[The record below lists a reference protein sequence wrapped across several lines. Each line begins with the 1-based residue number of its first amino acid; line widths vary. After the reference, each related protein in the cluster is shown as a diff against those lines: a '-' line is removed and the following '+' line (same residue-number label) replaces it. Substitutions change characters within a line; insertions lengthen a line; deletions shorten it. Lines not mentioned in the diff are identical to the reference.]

1 MTLACARLGCTE
13 RAHTVL
19 VFEPGSAA
27 AWLMHAVEAHRTQGI
42 LLCRTHA
49 DVITVPLGWNLVD
62 ERDPTWE
69 PVVSTSSGGAD
80 PDPVA
85 TALDVPDPGPSA
97 ADVVELPAASGPA
110 EAEAKP
116 AVASGSDSDDV
127 GTTTGHV
134 AEPGDA
140 EAAFEEVVAA
150 QWTGTGEEPAA
161 PTLFA
166 VDDDE
171 ESAGSGA
178 LDADGNETDG
188 STSEIDRGPSRV
200 DTPLLSRAFRA
211 AERS

>member
-49 DVITVPLGWNLVD
+49 DVVTVPMGWNLVD

-69 PVVSTSSGGAD
+69 PVAASPAPSPD
-80 PDPVA
+80 PEPVA
-85 TALDVPDPGPSA
+85 TASGVPESPMDA
-97 ADVVELPAASGPA
+97 EIVDIATVAPA
-110 EAEAKP
+110 EAAAP
-116 AVASGSDSDDV
+116 AVAEVTTDVVDDP
-127 GTTTGHV
+127 
-134 AEPGDA
+134 APEEDA

-150 QWTGTGEEPAA
+150 QWTEPEETDDQVGT

-166 VDDDE
+166 VDDDPPGDVSSE
-171 ESAGSGA
+171 APAEDTSGSA
-178 LDADGNETDG
+178 
-188 STSEIDRGPSRV
+188 
-200 DTPLLSRAFRA
+200 DTPLLNRAFRA
-211 AERS
+211 AQRS